1 MDTIITTTNFLLLI
15 TLIIVNVSF
24 VHGGGP
30 TVTDACAQTP
40 NPDLCNQLTAVVD
53 TQAPDLRRL
62 SIMDAMK
69 HAMEAHRQLLT
80 IISSSSNFVHN
91 SLDERQHLRAEAT
104 SAWYDC
110 AELYEEALGHLN
122 RSLGSSTSDSQTW
135 LSAALANRQ
144 TCRDGF
150 LDLNLTTTTSLPRVM
165 DDFSRSLRN
174 SLAINA
180 AAGGGGGGGR
190 KLLSAAA
197 AGGGGGA
204 RSSTPPHPVFPWWVA
219 KSDRQLLEA
228 RPADVGPKA
237 HLVVAQDGSGDYS
250 TISEAVAAS
259 AEMRRGRVAHGHG
272 RRRFV
277 IYVKRGIYR
286 ESVEIK
292 KSMNNIMLIGDGIDA
307 TIVSNCKNV
316 RDGFTTYR
324 SATFAVSGHGFIAKG
339 MTFENTAGPKKHQ
352 AVALRSSSD
361 LSVFYR
367 CSFKGYQDTLYLHSM
382 RQFYRD
388 CDIYGTVDFIFG
400 DAAAVLQ
407 GCNIYVRRPLPRQKA
422 TVTAQGRSDPNENTG
437 IVIQASRVMMASADE
452 LAAGGAPQPR
462 GSVEAYLGRPWRRFS
477 RTVVMQSEVGGI
489 VNPAGWL
496 PWSGDFALSTLY
508 YAEFMNKGIG
518 GKTEGRVTWPGFH
531 VIRSFREARKFT
543 VGNFFDGDAW
553 IPATGVPFDSGL

>member
-1 MDTIITTTNFLLLI
+1 
-15 TLIIVNVSF
+15 
-24 VHGGGP
+24 
-30 TVTDACAQTP
+30 
-40 NPDLCNQLTAVVD
+40 
-53 TQAPDLRRL
+53 
-62 SIMDAMK
+62 MDAMN
-69 HAMEAHRQLLT
+69 HATEAHRQLLT
-80 IISSSSNFVHN
+80 ISSSSSSNFVHN
-91 SLDERQHLRAEAT
+91 SLDDRQHDLRAEAT

-122 RSLGSSTSDSQTW
+122 RSLGSTTTTNTLTW

-150 LDLNLTTTTSLPRVM
+150 LDLNLTTTTTSLPRVM

-174 SLAINA
+174 ALAINA
-180 AAGGGGGGGR
+180 AAGGGGGGR

-197 AGGGGGA
+197 AAGGGA
-204 RSSTPPHPVFPWWVA
+204 IFPWWVA

-228 RPADVGPKA
+228 RPSGAADVGPKA

-259 AEMRRGRVAHGHG
+259 VEMRRGRAARG

-277 IYVKRGIYR
+277 IYVKRGIYK

-292 KSMNNIMLIGDGIDA
+292 KSMNNIMVVGDGIDA
-307 TIVSNCKNV
+307 TIISNCKNV

-324 SATFAVSGHGFIAKG
+324 SATFAVSGHGFIAKD
-339 MTFENTAGPKKHQ
+339 MTFENTAGPTKHQ

-407 GCNIYVRRPLPRQKA
+407 GCNVYVRRPLPRQKA

-437 IVIQASRVMMASADE
+437 IVIQASRVMASAE
-452 LAAGGAPQPR
+452 LAAR
-462 GSVEAYLGRPWRRFS
+462 VGSVEAYLGRPWRRFS
-477 RTVVMQSEVGGI
+477 RTVVMQSDVGGI

-508 YAEFMNKGIG
+508 YAEFMNKGKG

-531 VIRSFREARKFT
+531 VMRSFREARKFT
-543 VGNFFDGDAW
+543 VGDFFDGDAW
-553 IPATGVPFDSGL
+553 IPGTGVPFDSGL